1 MVYQLGDI
9 DAGEFCAAL
18 ALPELRDVKDR
29 VLQFNTKATQKAFD
43 HFAEDGEISLE
54 RLSDVMQPLP
64 CSPSLSNSA
73 V

>member
-54 RLSDVMQPLP
+54 RLSDVT
-64 CSPSLSNSA
+64 SPA
-73 V
+73 APH